1 MLIFFSKTLDFS
13 FCRWFSLIPYCKS
26 DTAKDREQRKNQNKA
41 GKKRW
46 NGAGERK
53 NFISIFEMN
62 MEKIWQGILL
72 NIHVPLD
79 GEKAAMSGLWR
90 KKKTAVIFCQENLSK

>member
-1 MLIFFSKTLDFS
+1 MLIFFQRLWIFLFVDGFLLFLIVNLIRQKTES
-13 FCRWFSLIPYCKS
+13 
-26 DTAKDREQRKNQNKA
+26 KNQNKA